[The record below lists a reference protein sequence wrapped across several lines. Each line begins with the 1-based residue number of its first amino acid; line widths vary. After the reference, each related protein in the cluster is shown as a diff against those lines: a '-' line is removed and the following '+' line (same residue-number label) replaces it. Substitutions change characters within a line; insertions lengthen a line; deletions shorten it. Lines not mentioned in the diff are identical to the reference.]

1 MSRRNGAVEF
11 AIIGAGRFGI
21 FWGSHLAA
29 HYPTSFYDSNPGI
42 RANTVPAGK
51 WQSLKQCLR
60 KDYIFLT
67 MPIGRIPAF
76 LENHAGQ
83 IRKGSVVIDCAS
95 VKIPILAWFE
105 KYIPAGV
112 FYLASHPLFGP
123 DSARSGLQD
132 HLLTLMPGYVPLENY
147 NFLVQ
152 LFTSKLHL
160 NVLSMSA
167 DEHDRLMAYNLSL
180 VHHLGRTLNELGI
193 AKLPLRMA
201 GMKKLSEISQIV
213 MNDSEE
219 LFRDFYRFNP
229 YSARLRDNFLEVF
242 RKQGGTENIR
252 VPE

>member
-1 MSRRNGAVEF
+1 MSKKIKTIEF
-11 AIIGAGRFGI
+11 AIIGAGRFGF
-21 FWGSHLAA
+21 FWGNHLAA
-29 HYPTSFYDSNPGI
+29 HHPVSFYDNNPRVSQKSKPRGC
-42 RANTVPAGK
+42 

-60 KDYIFLT
+60 KDYIFLAI
-67 MPIGRIPAF
+67 PIGQIPEF
-76 LENHAGQ
+76 LKNHAGQ
-83 IRKGSVVIDCAS
+83 IKKGSVLIDCAS
-95 VKIPILAWFE
+95 VKLPVLTCFE
-105 KYIPAGV
+105 KYTPPDV
-112 FYLASHPLFGP
+112 YYVASHPLFGP

-132 HLLTLMPGYVPLENY
+132 HLLALMPGHVPLEHY

-152 LFTSKLHL
+152 LFTHRLHL

-180 VHHLGRTLNELGI
+180 VHHLGRTLHELGV

-229 YSARLRDNFLEVF
+229 YSAKLRDDFLAVF
-242 RKQGGTENIR
+242 AKQGAIETIKARE
-252 VPE
+252 